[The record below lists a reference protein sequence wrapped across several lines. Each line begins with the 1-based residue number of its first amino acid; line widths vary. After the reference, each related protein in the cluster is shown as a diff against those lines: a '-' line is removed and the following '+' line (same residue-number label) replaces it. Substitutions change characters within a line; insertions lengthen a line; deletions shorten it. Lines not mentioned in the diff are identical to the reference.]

1 MDETLITVEVA
12 YALPNKQL
20 ILVIKIPQPSTV
32 ETAIHASG
40 ILQQFPE
47 IDLKVNKIGI
57 FSKIT
62 QLNANLRDLD
72 RIEIYRALIA
82 DPKVVRRQ
90 RAQNAIKENVP
101 KNRVRNNE

>member
-1 MDETLITVEVA
+1 MHKALITVEVA
-12 YALPNKQL
+12 YALPDKQL
-20 ILVIKIPQPSTV
+20 ILMVKIPQKSSV

-57 FSKIT
+57 FSKLT
-62 QLNANLRDLD
+62 QLHANLRDLD

-90 RAQNAIKENVP
+90 RAQEANKQNIAQKKRT
-101 KNRVRNNE
+101 KND

>member
-1 MDETLITVEVA
+1 MDEVLITVEVA
-12 YALPNKQL
+12 YALPDKQL
-20 ILVIKIPQPSTV
+20 ILVINIPQQSTV

-72 RIEIYRALIA
+72 RIEIYRALIT

-90 RAQNAIKENVP
+90 RAQMQLK
-101 KNRVRNNE
+101 KM